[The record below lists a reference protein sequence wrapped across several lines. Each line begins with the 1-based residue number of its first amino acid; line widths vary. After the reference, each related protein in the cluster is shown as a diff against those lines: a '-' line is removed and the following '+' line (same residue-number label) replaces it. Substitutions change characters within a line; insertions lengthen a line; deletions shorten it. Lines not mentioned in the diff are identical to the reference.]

1 MKIKRFIAGLLS
13 CAIIGGFLPYG
24 SSITENSAITVSAAE
39 EYTEGTYESLTY
51 KNYGDYIEISGCD
64 DSATELVIPS
74 EIEGLPVT
82 SIGNYAFYNCSD
94 LTSIEIPDSV
104 TSIGYYAF
112 DGCAS
117 LISITIPNSVTNIG
131 ISAFS
136 NCYGLTSIT
145 IPDSVTSIG
154 ARAFNSTPWLES
166 QRKISPLVIVN
177 NILIDGQTCEG
188 DIVIPDGITSIGEE
202 AFYYCFSLTS
212 ITIPDSVTSI
222 GGYAFY
228 ECYGLTSII
237 IPDGVTSIG
246 DSAFEGCSG
255 LTSITIPDGV
265 ISIGVGAFIGCSGLT
280 SITIQDGVTSIGDYA
295 FHECYGLT
303 SITIPE
309 SVTSIGGSAFYNCT
323 SLKSITIE
331 NPECEIKGASD
342 TIADTAIIYG
352 YENSTAQAYA
362 NKYGREFAKIG
373 EEPVVTTTATT
384 TTTKVTTTTTSKT
397 TSTTTTTTTTEPAT
411 DVVYGDA
418 DLDGKVGISD
428 VVKVMM
434 YVANKDANPITEQGL
449 INSDVYGS
457 GDGVFISDALSIQKK
472 VAQMIDTLPES

>member
-13 CAIIGGFLPYG
+13 CAVIGGVLPYG

-39 EYTEGTYESLTY
+39 DTYESLTY
-51 KNYGDYIEISGCD
+51 MNFGDFIVISGCD
-64 DSATELVIPS
+64 KSVTEVIIPS
-74 EIEGLPVT
+74 EIEGVPVT
-82 SIGNYAFYNCSD
+82 SIGFSSFNQCSD
-94 LTSIEIPDSV
+94 
-104 TSIGYYAF
+104 
-112 DGCAS
+112 
-117 LISITIPNSVTNIG
+117 
-131 ISAFS
+131 
-136 NCYGLTSIT
+136 LTSIT

-154 ARAFNSTPWLES
+154 YSAFSGCKNLTSITIPDSVTSIGNLAFNSCYSLISITIPDSVTSIGAMAFDSTPWLES

-177 NILIDGQTCEG
+177 NMLIDGHTCEG
-188 DIVIPDGITSIGEE
+188 AIVIPDGITSIGEE
-202 AFYYCFSLTS
+202 AFYYCFNLTS

-222 GGYAFY
+222 GAYAFFA
-228 ECYGLTSII
+228 CYGLTSIT

-246 DSAFEGCSG
+246 DSAFEVCSG

-265 ISIGVGAFIGCSGLT
+265 TSIGVGAFIGCSGLT

-331 NPECEIKGASD
+331 NPECEINGASD

-397 TSTTTTTTTTEPAT
+397 TTTTKATTTTTTTEPAT
-411 DVVYGDA
+411 DIVYGDA

-434 YVANKDANPITEQGL
+434 YVANKDANPISEQGL

-472 VAQMIDTLPES
+472 VAQIIDTLPES